1 MGLRMTL
8 VDWASYDRWNDAV
21 ADTMYPGVEDPTPVY
36 LDLEDDLL
44 ATVAAHAGWSGDP
57 REGLCAAVRDAVI
70 DGHKFTLTAL
80 NKRLLEWRRS
90 SRTEPPPILA
100 FLALTVQAAED
111 MGQDDRLSTTAYY
124 PRLAN
129 LLGVPGAD
137 VRTVYTHYAEYFWRW
152 LNQWLDDL
160 DGTRGLPT
168 AYALQHRF
176 VGLPISQALVRHAD
190 RRHFPEFFA
199 QYGLAHGMVI
209 APEALVPYLEA
220 WFESDHCPVSK
231 NLRRLWRNPAA
242 QERIAAVAAV
252 ELAEWNGMLPE
263 AQAGQAKLQKLGLMA
278 QIRSGFMDTALDLS
292 VTLRR
297 PADAGWES
305 MEIESTTGAWI
316 PLPFRPAVGSM
327 WRTDASDGLDIRS
340 VLEGVLSLRATD
352 APGNILKHPPRTIVP
367 LVWDDMVHGYVEQER
382 LQLNV
387 QCMLLVKREANG
399 RCIADEVVAAIGTC
413 ARPGFTVHNKL
424 QGLPDGWV
432 AIDSI
437 QLFGAPT
444 GTRFNELV
452 PLARDQLTIAGGMRI
467 PSRVRKWSSTA
478 PPELR
483 AAVQSQEVVRI
494 RLVDS
499 HEDTIVRE
507 WKGTGGALIAPL
519 RGEGLGDGDYRVSLL
534 LGDSRSPA
542 QELSLRLRSAD
553 TPDPGWRT
561 VPRLIYDLTEPLG
574 AISASE
580 HDDGEDTMFVDGAV
594 VEGDRAIQIAAVARD
609 HPLWQPVVEGAPV
622 AERIQVGAPDPKS
635 CVVTGAHYLEFP
647 AYLGG
652 RQPRFIEGTC
662 RYCGLVKRSP
672 GWAKPNWRSGGGSQH
687 PTGAAPTRVSID
699 ELPPVREQDRALWD
713 SALDALM
720 HLGGGIGS
728 SITAIAG
735 QIDGTALF
743 TTAFPQ
749 ILEALGHLAVERNA
763 GGECKRWEMSPTC
776 LAVLPSGTVELV
788 GHWPP
793 QEVLAIAGRAAAL
806 GGAFQ
811 IESRAH
817 GPSRRTVTGLTGAAL
832 DALPTENVTLVPD
845 AGARI
850 LRALPP
856 LSDLARAL
864 PRQPRPGFT
873 QAERFDTARISWIQ
887 TSDLTL
893 PGAYRLRRGFE
904 TMYTYASAADASGR
918 QVAPASV
925 HLAKHLA
932 ANSAGTAL
940 AMYEPSRHEVIVRLG
955 CDLPGLYARALVL
968 CSGEQ
973 PRRARVNVAGTAIS
987 CLLYPEI
994 DQETADLL
1002 LTLLLT

>member
-1 MGLRMTL
+1 M
-8 VDWASYDRWNDAV
+8 
-21 ADTMYPGVEDPTPVY
+21 ADTLYPRVDDATPVY
-36 LDLEDDLL
+36 LDLEEDLL
-44 ATVAAHAGWSGDP
+44 ASVAVRAGWSGDP
-57 REGLCAAVRDAVI
+57 REGLCFAVRDAVI
-70 DGHKFTLTAL
+70 DSCKFTLAAL
-80 NKRLLEWRRS
+80 NKRLREWQ
-90 SRTEPPPILA
+90 RTDRTDPPPILA

-111 MGQDDRLSTTAYY
+111 MGQDDSLSTTAYY

-129 LLGVPGAD
+129 LLGVPGDD

-199 QYGLAHGMVI
+199 QYGLAGGMVI
-209 APEALVPYLEA
+209 APEALVPYLQA
-220 WFESDHCPVSK
+220 WFETEHCPVSK
-231 NLRRLWRNPAA
+231 NLRRLWRKAAA

-252 ELAEWNGMLPE
+252 ELAEWDGMLPE
-263 AQAGQAKLQKLGLMA
+263 AQAGQPRMQRLGLMA
-278 QIRSGFMDTALDLS
+278 QMRNGFMDTALDIS

-297 PADAGWES
+297 PADAGRES

-316 PLPFRPAVGSM
+316 PLSFRPAVASM
-327 WRTDASDGLDIRS
+327 WRTGASDGLDIRS
-340 VLEGVLSLRATD
+340 VLEGVLSVRATD
-352 APGNILKHPPRTIVP
+352 APGTILKHPPRTIVP
-367 LVWDDMVHGYVEQER
+367 LVWDDMVNGYIEQER

-399 RCIADEVVAAIGTC
+399 KCIADEVVATIGTC

-424 QGLPDGWV
+424 DGLPDGWV
-432 AIDSI
+432 AIESI
-437 QLFGAPT
+437 QLFGALS

-483 AAVQSQEVVRI
+483 AAVQSEEIVRI
-494 RLVDS
+494 RLIDS
-499 HEDTIVRE
+499 HEDTILRE
-507 WKGTGGALIAPL
+507 WKGTGGALIVPL
-519 RGEGLGDGDYRVSLL
+519 REEGLGDGDYRVSLL
-534 LGDSRSPA
+534 LGDSSSPA

-553 TPDPGWRT
+553 TPDPGWQS
-561 VPRLIYDLTEPLG
+561 VPRLTYDLTEPLG
-574 AISASE
+574 AISAGE
-580 HDDGEDTMFVDGAV
+580 HEDEEDVILVDGAA
-594 VEGDRAIQIAAVARD
+594 VEGVRAIQVAAVARD
-609 HPLWQPVVEGAPV
+609 RAVWRPTRDAAPV
-622 AERIQVGAPDPKS
+622 SAPIQVGAPDPKS

-652 RQPRFIEGTC
+652 KQPRFIEGTC
-662 RYCGLVKRSP
+662 KYCGLVKRSP
-672 GWAKPNWRSGGGSQH
+672 GWVKPNWRSGGSATH
-687 PTGAAPTRVSID
+687 TVATPTQVSVD
-699 ELPPVREQDRALWD
+699 ELPPIGDQEQGLWD

-720 HLGGGIGS
+720 HLGGGMGS

-743 TTAFPQ
+743 TSAFPQ
-749 ILEALGHLAVERNA
+749 VLEALGHLAVERNPR
-763 GGECKRWEMSPTC
+763 GECKRWEMSATC
-776 LAVLPSGTVELV
+776 LAVLPSGAVELV

-793 QEVLAIAGRAAAL
+793 EQVVAIAGRAAAL
-806 GGAFQ
+806 GGVLQ
-811 IESRAH
+811 IEPRTE
-817 GPSRRTVTGLTGAAL
+817 GPSRKTVTGLNDAAL

-856 LSDLARAL
+856 LSEVAQAL
-864 PRQPRPGFT
+864 PREPRPGFT
-873 QAERFDTARISWIQ
+873 QAERFDTTRISWVQ

-904 TMYTYASAADASGR
+904 TMYSYASAADAADR
-918 QVAPASV
+918 RVAPASV

-932 ANSAGTAL
+932 SNSAGTAL
-940 AMYEPSRHEVIVRLG
+940 AMYEPSRREMLVPLG

-968 CSGEQ
+968 CSGQQ
-973 PRRARVNVAGTAIS
+973 PRRAKVSVAGTKIS

-994 DQETADLL
+994 GQETADLL